1 MFTPLSLF
9 VSLSTP
15 KSILYIRFITFIMIY
30 KAANSLV
37 RGTSAP
43 FLMTKHYPSN
53 TTICTL
59 STFKCCLQAFV

>member
-43 FLMTKHYPSN
+43 F
-53 TTICTL
+53 
-59 STFKCCLQAFV
+59 